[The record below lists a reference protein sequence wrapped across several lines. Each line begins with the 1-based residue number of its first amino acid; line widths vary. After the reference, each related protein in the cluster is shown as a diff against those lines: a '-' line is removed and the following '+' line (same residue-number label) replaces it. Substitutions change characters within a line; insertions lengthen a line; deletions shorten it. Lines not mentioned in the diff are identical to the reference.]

1 MLLTPKTPLYLPPV
15 GTLIP
20 VAYNDSAIQY
30 AGRWVDTGSGKWS
43 GWASSAISIT
53 VSGTLY
59 IDVTCSVVD
68 VNTSDYCA
76 IGYAIDNNPSELT
89 MITLTSAPHIF
100 SGSLVGSIPL
110 SDTGSH
116 VVTIQI
122 MGVYASQYATTNKIT
137 LTKLQ
142 IDANGNYSPGYT
154 GTVKLQVVG
163 DSWAAG
169 YNGWTRLLDRNYF
182 EYLCTATPGFQI
194 THMTPQYKY
203 DYAGNIN
210 TTDPTFAGIVIMF
223 GVNEYN
229 AGVST
234 AQFKTNMLA
243 LIDEIR
249 LRQPTAKIIMVR
261 TPSHGALNYGQY
273 GTVQSEIPALRTN
286 TYYYSTTSLD
296 ASLATLW
303 LDAGHLNA
311 TGKTI
316 IADAL
321 TDYLKTTIGL

>member
-1 MLLTPKTPLYLPPV
+1 MLIKAPRVLLYQPP
-15 GTLIP
+15 GTIRQIG
-20 VAYNDSAIQY
+20 YNDAAIQY
-30 AGRWVDTGSGKWS
+30 SGRWIDTGSGKWS

-53 VSGTLY
+53 VSGTLFV
-59 IDVTCSVVD
+59 DVVCSVID
-68 VNTSDYCA
+68 INATDYCA
-76 IGYAIDNNPSELT
+76 ILYTIDNNPSELT
-89 MITLTSAPHIF
+89 GITLTSAAHIF

-122 MGVYASQYATTNKIT
+122 MGVYASQYATTNKMT

-142 IDANGNYSPGYT
+142 IDSNGSYLSGYQ
-154 GTVKLQVVG
+154 GTVNLQVVG

-182 EYLCTATPGFQI
+182 KYNCVATPGFQI

-203 DYAGNIN
+203 NYSGSIN

-261 TPSHGALNYGQY
+261 TPSHGALDYGQY
-273 GTVQSEIPALRTN
+273 GTVLSEIPALRTN

-296 ASLATLW
+296 ASLAAHW

-316 IADAL
+316 IANAL
-321 TDYLKTTIGL
+321 SDYLKTPIGL